1 MTLKTQE
8 TTVFDIETCSVD
20 QLFSRPDFYRLGAYA
35 NGSGPTVTTDGNEL
49 AREVAAAPVVSG
61 HNITGFDL
69 IVLAR
74 WHGLS
79 LPSML
84 DRVIDTDIAVRLDD
98 PPPSGKDGVAIRPKG
113 YYGLDQSCQRYG
125 VPGKSDDVS
134 ALARRHGG
142 YDMIPVDDP
151 EYRAYLIGDIE
162 ASTGLLS
169 ALPPLNDYAKRDMN
183 VSLIT
188 AQMTLNGFRVDVPEL
203 QRTLIEQAD
212 RKERNYRE
220 LSELS
225 GMPLGKWKKFK
236 TKPDVW
242 EPFVNPLASEPGREA
257 IHAKLEALGIK
268 ARHLP
273 HTDTG
278 KPSVSG
284 DDMKVL
290 REKVVKYGGNDRI
303 VRILDLVI
311 SLVAERTVYQT
322 ADEYRI
328 DDRVHPSIR
337 PYQASGRWS
346 VTKPGLTVYGKR
358 KGRHVERRVFL
369 PEEGHRILAVDL
381 DQVDARAVAAH
392 SGDEGYISIFTS
404 GADLHAEVAR
414 AVFGTPTMREQAKA
428 ISHGW
433 NYGEGPNK
441 MAQNGVPI
449 DLAIRFDRM
458 MRRKYPKLVEWQR
471 DVRTIARNGD
481 LLDNGFGRKMRA
493 VRADPR
499 VAYTQ
504 APALVGQGC
513 TRDILA
519 EGLLRLPVEFWPY
532 LRVVVHDEIVLS
544 VPEKDYDEIAREVIK
559 GMTFD
564 LGEVTNGRL
573 ASVPITAGLSRPGRT
588 WAEVYEK

>member
-8 TTVFDIETCSVD
+8 ITVFDIEACSIEE
-20 QLFSRPDFYRLGAYA
+20 LFRRSDFYRLGAYA
-35 NGSGPTVTTDGNEL
+35 NGSGPILTTDGTEL
-49 AREVAAAPVVSG
+49 ARAVQSAKYVSG

-69 IVLAR
+69 ILLAR

-79 LPSML
+79 LPAMR
-84 DRVIDTDIAVRLDD
+84 DKVMDTDLLVRLDD

-125 VPGKSDDVS
+125 VSGKSDDIS
-134 ALARRHGG
+134 ALARKWGG
-142 YDMIPVDDP
+142 YDMIPLDDP
-151 EYRAYLIGDIE
+151 EYRSYLIGDIE
-162 ASTGLLS
+162 ASTGLIG
-169 ALPPLNDYAKRDMN
+169 ALPLMNDYAKRDMN
-183 VSLIT
+183 VGLIT

-225 GMPLGKWKKFK
+225 GMPLGKWKRFK
-236 TKPDVW
+236 RKPDEW
-242 EPFVNPLASEPGREA
+242 EPFVSPLASELGREA

-268 ARHLP
+268 GRHLP
-273 HTDTG
+273 RTKTG

-284 DDMKVL
+284 DDMKAL

-328 DDRVHPSIR
+328 DDRVHPGIR

-358 KGRHVERRVFL
+358 KGKHVERRIFL

-404 GADLHAEVAR
+404 GADLHAEVAK

-449 DLAIRFDRM
+449 DLAVQFDQM

-471 DVRTIARNGD
+471 DVRAVAQNGD

-493 VRADPR
+493 DPR
-499 VAYTQ
+499 FAYTQ

-544 VPEKDYDEIAREVIK
+544 VPEKDYDEIAREVVRC
-559 GMTFD
+559 MSFD

-573 ASVPITAGLSRPGRT
+573 ASVPITAGFSKPGRT